1 MIKKTLPAIFVFACS
16 IFSTMVQAE
25 AAKQLCDDAVVADIG
40 KYLDVDNFS
49 YPEYNATTYS
59 EKDGAISASAC
70 KVWPK
75 DKNITIVAFAY
86 DYDAGTADEK
96 ALFLALIN
104 TRTHDVIASYKSS
117 IEEDADMRVDN
128 DSIHI
133 DTARYDLAKG
143 VTAIGLDVSSG
154 YIQHPCEE
162 GGVGAQRTLFVP
174 EGNQLRPVL
183 KNFALS
189 SWQYTQGGNPRC
201 TSPDAPEPIIEDI
214 KNHIIISRQSQ
225 HGFANLIITQSL
237 SYDGGELKEA
247 KHKSSQKAGYE
258 LRYDGKIYKAV
269 ITTKK

>member
-59 EKDGAISASAC
+59 EKDGAIS
-70 KVWPK
+70 
-75 DKNITIVAFAY
+75 AY